1 MVKPIKQFEI
11 SSLKVSGFKCFA
23 EERSFSF
30 GPMNAIFGHNAQGKS
45 TIADAISYAITGVSF
60 FGSNRMDRLRAPGKN
75 ISVELQIVDG
85 EGQPHCLIR
94 NRVGDNTDVFWD
106 GQPIAAKDLNTVFA
120 ERDLFLAV
128 FNPLYLIEVL
138 GNKGRDLFE
147 RYMPEVPHEKVMEQ
161 LSEHNQSILAQNP
174 FLSPEALVKQTR
186 ESIRELE
193 STLTYCQG
201 QQDLLRSQREQSGV
215 LLADRQKELQD
226 CRVRIQELESIRTTG
241 FDGSDLKERLADL
254 YSLHE
259 EYVREQASLPQTD
272 DLDAKFRDLT
282 QKRAK
287 READVYHSQYA
298 QALADTQKQINELG
312 MELARHRHI
321 LAGLQPG
328 IRCPMC
334 YQTVTQETLPALKDE
349 FEATIRR
356 ICAQGKEL
364 SGQLDELHGLDEKA
378 REVFEAFRAQDIA
391 MCNLEL
397 ADIELRRQQ
406 AVDAVRA
413 ENERRQQK
421 ISEIREEIQNIE
433 LDLETGRLSSE
444 EMVELE
450 CFKERAKALEAEIE
464 VLTEQQGS
472 SMGADVAPGISAEEI
487 NAEIVKK
494 NELLIQGLQVR
505 LDDEKN
511 PERKYRWLASR
522 GRPHG
527 VRCPAW
533 IHVTG
538 NPSATTAYLTEGGLK
553 GDVASFLDDD
563 ALFLCF
569 AGVTAVKHLED
580 TLRQMEQIQEVVITL
595 DMDKLMNW
603 RVQNALTKIIALV
616 RSIRGIKIRVMNW
629 NMTFKGIDDFYLA
642 RNYAAKQGVNILD
655 MSSNFITIY
664 LEDLWKREYP
674 KQDRGFIH
682 TCEWEELTLPV
693 NELTADPPKDM
704 RKAKNYLRL
713 LQEGTADF
721 PPLVCVNR
729 MVIDGQHRFWAYRQA
744 GFQQVKVYQNK
755 PWAMPA
761 AA

>member
-147 RYMPEVPHEKVMEQ
+147 RYMAEVPHEKVMEQ

-494 NELLIQGLQVR
+494 NELLTALSSYIAERVRQRFDHLDLNRVSISLYEVSKTTGEVRDVFKFNYEDRPYVILSLSEKIKAGLEVSE
-505 LDDEKN
+505 L
-511 PERKYRWLASR
+511 
-522 GRPHG
+522 
-527 VRCPAW
+527 
-533 IHVTG
+533 
-538 NPSATTAYLTEGGLK
+538 LK
-553 GDVASFLDDD
+553 KI
-563 ALFLCF
+563 
-569 AGVTAVKHLED
+569 AGINYPV
-580 TLRQMEQIQEVVITL
+580 
-595 DMDKLMNW
+595 
-603 RVQNALTKIIALV
+603 
-616 RSIRGIKIRVMNW
+616 
-629 NMTFKGIDDFYLA
+629 FID
-642 RNYAAKQGVNILD
+642 NGESV
-655 MSSNFITIY
+655 
-664 LEDLWKREYP
+664 P
-674 KQDRGFIH
+674 
-682 TCEWEELTLPV
+682 
-693 NELTADPPKDM
+693 
-704 RKAKNYLRL
+704 
-713 LQEGTADF
+713 
-721 PPLVCVNR
+721 
-729 MVIDGQHRFWAYRQA
+729 VIDNVRPSGQTFISQVVKNEQLRVEILGAAPAGRSEQA
-744 GFQQVKVYQNK
+744 
-755 PWAMPA
+755 A
-761 AA
+761 

>member
-161 LSEHNQSILAQNP
+161 LSEHNQSILAQNA

-378 REVFEAFRAQDIA
+378 REVFEAFRARD
-391 MCNLEL
+391 MPMGNLEL

-494 NELLIQGLQVR
+494 NELLTALSSYIAERVRQRFDHLDLNRVSISLYEVSKTTGEVRDVFKFNYEDRPYVILSLSEKIKAGLEVSE
-505 LDDEKN
+505 L
-511 PERKYRWLASR
+511 
-522 GRPHG
+522 
-527 VRCPAW
+527 
-533 IHVTG
+533 
-538 NPSATTAYLTEGGLK
+538 LK
-553 GDVASFLDDD
+553 KI
-563 ALFLCF
+563 
-569 AGVTAVKHLED
+569 AGINYPV
-580 TLRQMEQIQEVVITL
+580 
-595 DMDKLMNW
+595 
-603 RVQNALTKIIALV
+603 
-616 RSIRGIKIRVMNW
+616 
-629 NMTFKGIDDFYLA
+629 FID
-642 RNYAAKQGVNILD
+642 NGESV
-655 MSSNFITIY
+655 
-664 LEDLWKREYP
+664 P
-674 KQDRGFIH
+674 
-682 TCEWEELTLPV
+682 
-693 NELTADPPKDM
+693 
-704 RKAKNYLRL
+704 
-713 LQEGTADF
+713 
-721 PPLVCVNR
+721 
-729 MVIDGQHRFWAYRQA
+729 VIDNVRPSGQTFISQVVKNEQLRVEILGAAPAGRSEQA
-744 GFQQVKVYQNK
+744 
-755 PWAMPA
+755 A
-761 AA
+761 

>member
-215 LLADRQKELQD
+215 LLAGRQKELQD
-226 CRVRIQELESIRTTG
+226 CRIRIQELESIRTTG

-494 NELLIQGLQVR
+494 NELLTALSSYIAERVRQRFDHLDLNRVSISLYEVSKTTGEVRDVFKFNYEDRPYVILSLSEKIKAGLEVSE
-505 LDDEKN
+505 L
-511 PERKYRWLASR
+511 
-522 GRPHG
+522 
-527 VRCPAW
+527 
-533 IHVTG
+533 
-538 NPSATTAYLTEGGLK
+538 LK
-553 GDVASFLDDD
+553 KI
-563 ALFLCF
+563 
-569 AGVTAVKHLED
+569 AGINYPV
-580 TLRQMEQIQEVVITL
+580 
-595 DMDKLMNW
+595 
-603 RVQNALTKIIALV
+603 
-616 RSIRGIKIRVMNW
+616 
-629 NMTFKGIDDFYLA
+629 FID
-642 RNYAAKQGVNILD
+642 NGESV
-655 MSSNFITIY
+655 
-664 LEDLWKREYP
+664 P
-674 KQDRGFIH
+674 
-682 TCEWEELTLPV
+682 
-693 NELTADPPKDM
+693 
-704 RKAKNYLRL
+704 
-713 LQEGTADF
+713 
-721 PPLVCVNR
+721 
-729 MVIDGQHRFWAYRQA
+729 VIDNVRPSGQTFISQVVKNEQLRVEILGAAPAGRSEQA
-744 GFQQVKVYQNK
+744 
-755 PWAMPA
+755 A
-761 AA
+761 